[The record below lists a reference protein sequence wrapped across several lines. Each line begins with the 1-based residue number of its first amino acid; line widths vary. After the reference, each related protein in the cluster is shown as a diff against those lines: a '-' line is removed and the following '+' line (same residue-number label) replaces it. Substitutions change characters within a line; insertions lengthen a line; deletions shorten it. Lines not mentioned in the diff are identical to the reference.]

1 MNPRIRRIGS
11 APILVAMFA
20 ALWLAGCATQE
31 TAPESD
37 AADAT
42 DAASEAAAEEALPR
56 AFFTNLEDG
65 QAIPTSYEIIFGV
78 ENFNIVPIEDPLVVR
93 PGEGHY
99 HLAFDVDCAPA
110 GEVIVAG
117 SASYV
122 HFGNG
127 SDRIT
132 AQFEPGEHRLCLQVA
147 DGEHRVLAGPENTG
161 LTQEVR
167 ISAEE
172 Q

>member
-1 MNPRIRRIGS
+1 MNSRIHRFGS
-11 APILVAMFA
+11 APILTSAFA

-56 AFFTNLEDG
+56 AFFVNLNDG
-65 QAIPTSYEIIFGV
+65 DVMPTSFEVIFGV
-78 ENFNIVPIEDPLVVR
+78 ENFDIVPIEDPLVVR
-93 PGEGHY
+93 PAEGHY
-99 HLAFDVDCAPA
+99 HLAYDVDCAAA

-117 SASYV
+117 NPSYV
-122 HFGNG
+122 HFGDG

-147 DGEHRVLAGPENTG
+147 DGEHRVIAGPEHSS
-161 LTQEVR
+161 LTQEVHFTVV
-167 ISAEE
+167 E